1 MENRTPVAICSDS
14 YFFEKDKSNSI
25 LVMGVGNYLMGD
37 EGIGVH
43 IIQEMSKIQF
53 PGYVDIL
60 DGGTG
65 GFLLLNCFEAYK
77 TIIFIDATMDGK
89 PAGTISL
96 IRPKF
101 ASDFP
106 SALSV
111 HDVGLKDMIE
121 AVYLMEV
128 VPDIHL
134 FTVSIEEINPMTIE
148 LNDKVQLVA
157 GFHEGMTAMFGTEP
171 ETADNMELGFRYADG
186 TTGVEAFYFESDYQS
201 LKAACTNSQGG
212 SCDEGDVFDGGAV
225 DVSGIELSAS
235 MVVAG
240 LNGVS
245 YPLGVTYTSTDA
257 TFGNSFDD
265 DGEYWGVVAAGDD
278 VPYVPDSSLAL
289 VAGFAG
295 ANGLT
300 GNMRYVSNGS
310 SCSTAACGTYQTI
323 DSHSYL
329 DLSLRKALN
338 TNMDL
343 YVVIENMLDNED
355 VVARA
360 PKDGIRSQ
368 KPRTMKVGFSLN
380 F

>member
-121 AVYLMEV
+121 AVYLMDHI
-128 VPDIHL
+128 PDIHL

-148 LNDKVQLVA
+148 LNDKVQA
-157 GFHEGMTAMFGTEP
+157 SIP
-171 ETADNMELGFRYADG
+171 EIIKQIL
-186 TTGVEAFYFESDYQS
+186 
-201 LKAACTNSQGG
+201 
-212 SCDEGDVFDGGAV
+212 
-225 DVSGIELSAS
+225 
-235 MVVAG
+235 
-240 LNGVS
+240 
-245 YPLGVTYTSTDA
+245 
-257 TFGNSFDD
+257 
-265 DGEYWGVVAAGDD
+265 
-278 VPYVPDSSLAL
+278 
-289 VAGFAG
+289 
-295 ANGLT
+295 
-300 GNMRYVSNGS
+300 
-310 SCSTAACGTYQTI
+310 
-323 DSHSYL
+323 SHSAEL
-329 DLSLRKALN
+329 HLK
-338 TNMDL
+338 
-343 YVVIENMLDNED
+343 
-355 VVARA
+355 
-360 PKDGIRSQ
+360 
-368 KPRTMKVGFSLN
+368 KV
-380 F
+380 

>member
-121 AVYLMEV
+121 AVYLMDHI
-128 VPDIHL
+128 PDIHL
-134 FTVSIEEINPMTIE
+134 FTVSIEELNPMTIE
-148 LNDKVQLVA
+148 LN
-157 GFHEGMTAMFGTEP
+157 
-171 ETADNMELGFRYADG
+171 
-186 TTGVEAFYFESDYQS
+186 ES
-201 LKAACTNSQGG
+201 
-212 SCDEGDVFDGGAV
+212 VR
-225 DVSGIELSAS
+225 
-235 MVVAG
+235 
-240 LNGVS
+240 
-245 YPLGVTYTSTDA
+245 
-257 TFGNSFDD
+257 
-265 DGEYWGVVAAGDD
+265 
-278 VPYVPDSSLAL
+278 DS
-289 VAGFAG
+289 
-295 ANGLT
+295 
-300 GNMRYVSNGS
+300 
-310 SCSTAACGTYQTI
+310 I
-323 DSHSYL
+323 P
-329 DLSLRKALN
+329 K
-338 TNMDL
+338 
-343 YVVIENMLDNED
+343 VIEN
-355 VVARA
+355 
-360 PKDGIRSQ
+360 I
-368 KPRTMKVGFSLN
+368 LN
-380 F
+380 HCEELHLKKM